1 MKRFH
6 LLALAAL
13 AASAPAFADDVDIL
27 PYGFVSS
34 VIRSMQSSKAQVG
47 SPAVSVGEAGAATT
61 EVVATKSRAQV
72 VAETREAEHLGLV
85 NYGEAG
91 PVQATPEQAHQI
103 EQAGL
108 RAIAIEFASKSK

>member
-6 LLALAAL
+6 FLALAAL

-34 VIRSMQSSKAQVG
+34 VIRSTQASKTQVG
-47 SPAVSVGEAGAATT
+47 SPGASVGDSGAVPT

-72 VAETREAEHLGLV
+72 VAETREAARLGLL

-91 PVQATPEQAHQI
+91 PMQATPEQALQI
-103 EQAGL
+103 ERAGQ
-108 RAIAIEFASKSK
+108 RAVAIDFASK

>member
-27 PYGFVSS
+27 PYGFVSA
-34 VIRSMQSSKAQVG
+34 VMRSTQSDRTQIVR
-47 SPAVSVGEAGAATT
+47 PAASVGEPGAAPT
-61 EVVATKSRAQV
+61 EVVANKSRAQV
-72 VAETREAEHLGLV
+72 VAETREAARLGLL

-108 RAIAIEFASKSK
+108 RAVAIDFASK

>member
-1 MKRFH
+1 MKRTLAF
-6 LLALAAL
+6 ALAAF

-34 VIRSMQSSKAQVG
+34 VIRSTQSDKTQTVR
-47 SPAVSVGEAGAATT
+47 PAASVGEAVSAHVEVAAK
-61 EVVATKSRAQV
+61 KSRAQV
-72 VAETREAEHLGLV
+72 VAETREAGRLGVL

-91 PVQATPEQAHQI
+91 PVQTTSEQEHQI

-108 RAIAIEFASKSK
+108 RAVAIDFASK

>member
-1 MKRFH
+1 MKRTLAF
-6 LLALAAL
+6 ALAAF

-34 VIRSMQSSKAQVG
+34 VIRSTQSDKTQIVRPAASVG
-47 SPAVSVGEAGAATT
+47 AVSAHV
-61 EVVATKSRAQV
+61 EVAATKSRVQV
-72 VAETREAEHLGLV
+72 VAETREAARLGLL

-91 PVQATPEQAHQI
+91 PIQATSEQEHQI

-108 RAIAIEFASKSK
+108 RAVAIDFASK

>member
-27 PYGFVSS
+27 PYGFVSA
-34 VIRSMQSSKAQVG
+34 VIRSTQSDRTQVVR
-47 SPAVSVGEAGAATT
+47 PAASVGEAGAAPT

-72 VAETREAEHLGLV
+72 AAETREAARLGLL

-103 EQAGL
+103 EQAGQ
-108 RAIAIEFASKSK
+108 RAVAIDFASK